1 MTKKHILSARNAE
14 RKTVSIDEVPNGKNC
29 GCICAECGEKLIAKN
44 NGTVKIHHFAHESG
58 NNSIKCAE
66 TALHLL
72 GKKIIIQDKMIPVLT
87 NGTILFDKVD
97 FVEQE
102 KDLGD
107 IKPDLY
113 AMYKGEPVA
122 VEICVSHAV
131 DEVKVFKIQ
140 KHKLTTF
147 EIDLSNIVYETEE
160 DVRKAIYDLK
170 NIKLIYDFE
179 MIHFFQ
185 SFLDKKKEILLNKGI
200 FKPIKNGIVQQCHMC
215 GTIINGRYT
224 KWHNVSANFC
234 YNCFFS
240 YSEENMK
247 GIYCLGHLTGQVP
260 LWFLQS
266 NLNENRFMPVKELQ
280 EKLISFKREIQKF
293 IV

>member
-1 MTKKHILSARNAE
+1 MTKKHILSALNAE

-72 GKKIIIQDKMIPVLT
+72 GKKIIIQDKMIPVLK

-170 NIKLIYDFE
+170 NIKIIYNLSLIQNCIE
-179 MIHFFQ
+179 Q
-185 SFLDKKKEILLNKGI
+185 KKQILKMKGNFKPEKKGI
-200 FKPIKNGIVQQCHMC
+200 IQNCPMC
-215 GTIINGRYT
+215 STMINKQVIIN
-224 KWHNVSANFC
+224 HNIRSSFC
-234 YNCFFS
+234 NTCFFG
-240 YSEENMK
+240 YKSESEN
-247 GIYCLGHLTGQVP
+247 GVYCIGHINEQVP
-260 LWFLQS
+260 LWFLQTNIYEDS
-266 NLNENRFMPVKELQ
+266 FMSLKEFQ
-280 EKLISFKREIQKF
+280 EKLNSFKFRIHNSR
-293 IV
+293 V